1 MALKRSG
8 EYTNPYP
15 SLWNKLFDDEFFN
28 MNFSPSGTTLPS
40 VNIRETK
47 DNLMV
52 EVAAPG
58 MRKEDFKIEL
68 DNNIMIISSER
79 SQAKGDK
86 DKEGHYT
93 RREFSYQSFQRTFT
107 LSNNVHSANISARYK
122 DGVLNIVIPKRE
134 EVKQNSSRFIEI
146 QQDLLKYNRVTLP

>member
-1 MALKRSG
+1 MALTRRG

-15 SLWNKLFDDEFFN
+15 SLWSKLFDDEFFN

-40 VNIRETK
+40 VNIKETK
-47 DNLMV
+47 DNFIV

-68 DNNIMIISSER
+68 DNNIMTISSER
-79 SQAKGDK
+79 SETERDE
-86 DKEGHYT
+86 DKEGNYT
-93 RREFSYQSFQRTFT
+93 RREFSYQSFQRSFT
-107 LSNNVHSANISARYK
+107 LPNTVQGENIAAQYK

-134 EVKQNSSRFIEI
+134 EAKQKSSRVIEI
-146 QQDLLKYNRVTLP
+146 Q